1 MSYLQI
7 TRFPLMDI
15 SSIDIITEEMKLD
28 NIVYFPKFIESE
40 IYYHP
45 LIFWKK
51 KIITTTYNNAIVS
64 KEYTDHG
71 VVDED
76 FFVNRDVEFLKIK
89 KWMTGGKFSIDGKL
103 AIKKSPNKVVEKGKD
118 CYPIYLVPQ
127 ICIHYDKDTSNDLF
141 FFDDKSELLE
151 FLNDLKREAEEKIH
165 NTTSSFSV
173 GTINGSGISGIG
185 NLKNLIDKIIT
196 IND

>member
-7 TRFPLMDI
+7 ARFSLTDI

-64 KEYTDHG
+64 KEYTDHD
-71 VVDED
+71 VVDEG

-103 AIKKSPNKVVEKGKD
+103 AIKKSPNKVVGKD
-118 CYPIYLVPQ
+118 YYPIYLVPQ
-127 ICIHYDKDTSNDLF
+127 ICIHYDRDTSNDLF

-151 FLNDLKREAEEKIH
+151 FLNDLKREAEEK
-165 NTTSSFSV
+165 TTLSFSV
-173 GTINGSGISGIG
+173 GTINGDGISGIG

>member
-51 KIITTTYNNAIVS
+51 KIITTTYNNVIVN
-64 KEYTDHG
+64 KEYTAGHPGG
-71 VVDED
+71 VVDEN
-76 FFVNRDVEFLKIK
+76 FFINRDVEFLKIK
-89 KWMTGGKFSIDGKL
+89 KWMTGGKFSINGKL
-103 AIKKSPNKVVEKGKD
+103 AIKKSSNKVIGN
-118 CYPIYLVPQ
+118 YYSIYLVPQ
-127 ICIHYDKDTSNDLF
+127 IYIHYNNTSDDLF
-141 FFDDKSELLE
+141 FFNDKSELLE
-151 FLNDLKREAEEKIH
+151 FLNDLKREAEE
-165 NTTSSFSV
+165 NTTLSFSV
-173 GTINGSGISGIG
+173 GTINGDKNISGIG

>member
-51 KIITTTYNNAIVS
+51 KIITTTYNNAIVN
-64 KEYTDHG
+64 KEYIAEHPGG
-71 VVDED
+71 VVDEN
-76 FFVNRDVEFLKIK
+76 FFINRDVEFLKIK
-89 KWMTGGKFSIDGKL
+89 KWMTGGKFSIDG
-103 AIKKSPNKVVEKGKD
+103 AIKKSSNKVIGKD
-118 CYPIYLVPQ
+118 YYSIYLIPQ
-127 ICIHYDKDTSNDLF
+127 ICIHYNNTSDDLF
-141 FFDDKSELLE
+141 FFNDKSELLE
-151 FLNDLKREAEEKIH
+151 FLNDLKREAEE
-165 NTTSSFSV
+165 NTTLYFSV
-173 GTINGSGISGIG
+173 GTINGNKDISGVG

>member
-51 KIITTTYNNAIVS
+51 KIITTTYNNAIVN
-64 KEYTDHG
+64 KEYTAGHPGG
-71 VVDED
+71 VVDEN
-76 FFVNRDVEFLKIK
+76 FFINRDVEFLKIK
-89 KWMTGGKFSIDGKL
+89 KWMTGGKFSINGKL
-103 AIKKSPNKVVEKGKD
+103 AIKKSSNKVIGN
-118 CYPIYLVPQ
+118 YYSIYLVPQ
-127 ICIHYDKDTSNDLF
+127 ICIHYNNTSDDLF
-141 FFDDKSELLE
+141 FFNDKSELLE
-151 FLNDLKREAEEKIH
+151 FLNDLKREAEG
-165 NTTSSFSV
+165 NTTLSFSV
-173 GTINGSGISGIG
+173 GTINGDKNISEVG